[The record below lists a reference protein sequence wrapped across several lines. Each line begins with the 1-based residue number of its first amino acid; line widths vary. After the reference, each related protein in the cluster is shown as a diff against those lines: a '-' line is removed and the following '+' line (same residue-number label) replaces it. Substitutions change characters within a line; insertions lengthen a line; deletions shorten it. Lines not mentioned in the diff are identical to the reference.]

1 MTDARPP
8 EDVAPEQQDEQPNT
22 RINPVVFFGSS
33 ACVIALALWAIISP
47 QGASDTIGV
56 VVVWISNW
64 FGWFY
69 ILIATVFLAF
79 VVFLALSRYGNIKL
93 GPAHSKPD
101 FSTFSWASM
110 LFAAGIGTDVMF
122 FSVAE
127 PVTQY
132 LSPPTGKGQTLE
144 AAREGTVWTLFHYG
158 ITGWSMYAL
167 MGISLAYFAY
177 RMNLPLSIRSA
188 LYPIFGKRI
197 FGPLGHGVDLAAVLG
212 TIFGIA
218 TSLGIGVVFLNY
230 GLKILFGIPEGL
242 PAQIGLVLLAI
253 VVATISAVSGVDR
266 GIRRLSE
273 LNVWLTLGLAAF
285 VLVTGSTVFLL
296 NALVLNVGDYVSNF
310 ASLTMQTFAFDRP
323 TSWLNSWTLF
333 FWAWWIAWASFV
345 GLFLAR
351 ISRGRTIRQ
360 FVAGTLIIPFL
371 YILMWVSIFGN
382 SAIELVRNGNAQFG
396 QTAMNQPEQGFYILL
411 QQYPAFPV
419 IASIA
424 IFAGL
429 LFYVTSADSGA
440 LVMANLTSYRK
451 TPRDDAANW
460 VRIFWAAATGL
471 LTLAMLVVGGITTM
485 QSATI
490 IMGLPFGFVMVLL
503 MFGLYKALRVEGFR
517 EDSIRH
523 SLPAR
528 LSGRSTNPDGDRGVA
543 RTWQQRLRRS
553 MSFPDYKKAS
563 QFLSEVALPA
573 LKEVAEELREHG
585 IEAEV
590 HDGTGGANSTNGS
603 SSTNG
608 SNGANGASSTNG
620 ADNPD
625 GLGQSYV
632 ELVAELGEGEPFQY
646 RLAPQEAWMPVYGDQ
661 SLREGD
667 VYYRLDVHLREGGQ
681 GYDVMGY
688 THSQLIDDILDQ
700 YEQHVEFMRL
710 NAEAL
715 R

>member
-1 MTDARPP
+1 MSETRAPGERPP
-8 EDVAPEQQDEQPNT
+8 EEQSTEPRT
-22 RINPVVFFGSS
+22 RINPVVFYGSS
-33 ACVIALALWAIISP
+33 VCIIAIALWAIISP
-47 QGASDTIGV
+47 EGANGAIGV
-56 VVVWISNW
+56 LVGWISNW

-79 VVFLALSRYGNIKL
+79 VIFLALSRYGKIKL
-93 GPAHSKPD
+93 GPEHSKPD
-101 FSTFSWASM
+101 FSTFSWAAM

-122 FSVAE
+122 FAVAE

-132 LSPPTGKGQTLE
+132 LAPPTGQGETLT
-144 AAREGTVWTLFHYG
+144 AARDATVWTLFHYG
-158 ITGWSMYAL
+158 VTGWAMYAL

-188 LYPIFGKRI
+188 LYPIFGNRI
-197 FGPLGHGVDLAAVLG
+197 YGPLGHGVDLAAVLG

-218 TSLGIGVVFLNY
+218 TSLGIGVVFLNF
-230 GLKILFGIPEGL
+230 GLKLLFNIPEGL
-242 PAQIGLVLLAI
+242 AAQLGLVALAVLI
-253 VVATISAVSGVDR
+253 ATISAVSGVDR

-273 LNVWLTLGLAAF
+273 LNVWLTLGLSGF
-285 VLVTGSTVFLL
+285 ILVTGQTIFLL
-296 NALVLNVGDYVSNF
+296 NAFVLNIGDYVSNF
-310 ASLTMQTFAFDRP
+310 AGLTMQTFAFDRP
-323 TSWLNSWTLF
+323 TDWLNGWTLF

-382 SAIELVRNGNAQFG
+382 SAIALVRSGAAQFG
-396 QTAMNQPEQGFYILL
+396 QAAMNQPEQGFYTLL
-411 QQYPAFPV
+411 EQYPLFPV

-424 IFAGL
+424 TFAGL
-429 LFYVTSADSGA
+429 LFYITSADSGA

-451 TPRDDAANW
+451 TPRDDASNQ
-460 VRIFWAAATGL
+460 VRIFWAVATGL
-471 LTLAMLVVGGITTM
+471 LTLAMLIVGGITAL
-485 QSATI
+485 QNATI

-503 MFGLYKALRVEGFR
+503 MFGLYRALRVEGHR

-528 LSGRSTNPDGDRGVA
+528 LSGRNTAPDGDRGVA
-543 RTWQQRLRRS
+543 QSWQQRLRRS
-553 MSFPDYKKAS
+553 MSFPDHEKAS

-573 LKEVAEELREHG
+573 LTEVSEELRAHG
-585 IEAEV
+585 IETEV
-590 HDGTGGANSTNGS
+590 RDGTDVSNSANK
-603 SSTNG
+603 
-608 SNGANGASSTNG
+608 ANGTNG

-625 GLGQSYV
+625 DLGGSYV
-632 ELVAELGEGEPFQY
+632 ELVANLGEKEPFQY
-646 RLAPQEAWMPVYGDQ
+646 RLALQEAWIPVYGDR

-667 VYYRLDVHLREGGQ
+667 VYYRIDVHLREGGQ

-688 THSQLIDDILDQ
+688 THSQIIDDVLDQ